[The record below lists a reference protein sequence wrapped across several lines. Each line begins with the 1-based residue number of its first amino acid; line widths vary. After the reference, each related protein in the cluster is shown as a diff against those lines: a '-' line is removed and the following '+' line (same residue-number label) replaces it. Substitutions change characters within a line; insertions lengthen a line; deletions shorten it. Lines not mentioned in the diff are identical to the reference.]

1 MGNHEKLVITT
12 AQRSR
17 SVARGVLAACS
28 LPPDEAFV
36 EISLVVEQGLV
47 ACRAALETLPVL
59 APTELRVLLLAEQS
73 FMEAILEM
81 VDSRQDV
88 TDSLAL
94 IGLLVGSLRSA

>member
-1 MGNHEKLVITT
+1 
-12 AQRSR
+12 
-17 SVARGVLAACS
+17 
-28 LPPDEAFV
+28 LPPEEAFV

-47 ACRAALETLPVL
+47 ACRSTIDSLPVA
-59 APTELRVLLLAEQS
+59 APDELRVLLFAERA

-94 IGLLVGSLRSA
+94 IGLLVGSLRSV